1 MHSLVRACN
10 SIVVG
15 QELAQGGFSF
25 VHRARDA
32 MTGEA
37 FALKKILCQ
46 TDEQMQAA
54 KQEIQTH
61 KAFDHPN
68 IMPLADYAVVT
79 VDGSTHEYYLLFP
92 FMEVRL
98 PDDKVLVIMVANE
111 CADRPVEQNGTLR
124 EMIDVTLRYST
135 NRSQPSWAAMPC

>member
-1 MHSLVRACN
+1 M
-10 SIVVG
+10 VG
-15 QELAQGGFSF
+15 NEIAQGGFSF
-25 VHRARDA
+25 VYRARDA

-61 KAFDHPN
+61 KSFDHPH
-68 IMPLADYAVVT
+68 IMPLTDYAVVT

-92 FMEVRL
+92 FMEVGHCHEQLVYVHRHCSRVCGRL
-98 PDDKVLVIMVANE
+98 IVCRRMGRCGI
-111 CADRPVEQNGTLR
+111 
-124 EMIDVTLRYST
+124 
-135 NRSQPSWAAMPC
+135 